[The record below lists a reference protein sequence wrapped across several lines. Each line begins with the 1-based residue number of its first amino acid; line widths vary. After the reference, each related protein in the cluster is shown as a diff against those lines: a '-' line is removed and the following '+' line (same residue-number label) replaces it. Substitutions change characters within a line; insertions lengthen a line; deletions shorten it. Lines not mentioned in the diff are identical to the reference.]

1 MAWEFFDSHVLLPFV
16 LKSKRMP
23 VQLYPEMVCIS
34 SRGSRTWLSKPC
46 SLTCA
51 SLSKLF
57 NVPELLPL
65 KDRGVEVRLKSQLP
79 YLMRELHSVQISRS
93 VVSDSLQ
100 PHGLQHTRLP
110 LSITNSWSLLK
121 FISSE
126 SVMPSN
132 HLILCRPLHWSS
144 PTRGAVS

>member
-23 VQLYPEMVCIS
+23 VPLYPEMVCIS

-57 NVPELLPL
+57 NAPELLPL
-65 KDRGVEVRLKSQLP
+65 KDRGVEVRLKSRLP
-79 YLMRELHSVQISRS
+79 YLMRELHSVQFSRS

-121 FISSE
+121 LVSIE
-126 SVMPSN
+126 SVMSSN
-132 HLILCRPLHWSS
+132 HLVLYYPFILLHQSF
-144 PTRGAVS
+144 PA